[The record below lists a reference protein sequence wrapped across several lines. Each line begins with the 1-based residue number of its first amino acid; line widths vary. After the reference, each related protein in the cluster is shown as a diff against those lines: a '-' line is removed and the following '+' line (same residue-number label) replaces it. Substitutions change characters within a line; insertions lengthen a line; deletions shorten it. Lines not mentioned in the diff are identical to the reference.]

1 MISLSSTLIEN
12 EDDDT
17 RILRRLLTRKVEV
30 RMDGAFDTIDKA
42 LVWLR
47 VVQDTL
53 RSLRRRTPT
62 SPVTAGPLSL

>member
-53 RSLRRRTPT
+53 RSLWRRTPT